1 MIFPQSFRQLSQF
14 AYNFYVLSKMG
25 PKWQPRRWRHTC
37 IRRAKLSM
45 TRTHSSYGISLIFA
59 VISAFSSPIVWG
71 LFSFTLSLRYHH
83 RWKSGGFKS
92 GECAMRQY
100 WWSFGHHWDGAEAYN
115 SGSGK
120 MGATPHK
127 TNDSLA
133 WLRERFKDRLIST
146 KCEIECAAHSPD
158 LNPPYRIDYIL
169 L

>member
-71 LFSFTLSLRYHH
+71 LFSFTLSLRYPH

-127 TNDSLA
+127 TNDSDLKTD
-133 WLRERFKDRLIST
+133 WSVRSVKLSVQLIHQT
-146 KCEIECAAHSPD
+146 WTPLIGLIIFCFNLI
-158 LNPPYRIDYIL
+158 
-169 L
+169 